1 MSVRRCSPTGR
12 RRLDRDT
19 DRPALGLRR
28 DAAPGSS
35 CCPLHVRRVKN
46 GTPATHP
53 FRGDGLGAGQLC
65 GSWTQDADVLAID
78 AASITRR
85 GRLMTKSREMI
96 EEFVKQNHAQLWIQ
110 HDYTAG
116 IKRKIAPAF
125 YD

>member
-1 MSVRRCSPTGR
+1 
-12 RRLDRDT
+12 
-19 DRPALGLRR
+19 
-28 DAAPGSS
+28 
-35 CCPLHVRRVKN
+35 
-46 GTPATHP
+46 
-53 FRGDGLGAGQLC
+53 
-65 GSWTQDADVLAID
+65 VLAID